1 MLEKLFLV
9 TLTCCLQLGLSQDA
23 QTPLQ
28 PAASSTDAAGGAP
41 AASDSSTERWNLYY
55 QATSI
60 GQRHATFDAPYQG
73 PLSLQDHPENVVS
86 LTTTL
91 FFGLQLGSNTQFYF
105 DPEIAGG
112 RGFSG
117 VNGIANAP
125 NGELPR
131 VATATPKPYIAR
143 LYISHDFGFG
153 SEKEHFDSEANQ
165 LAGDRPM
172 TRYTVTAGRFSLTDF
187 FDNNSY
193 THDPRSQFMAW
204 GVMYNGA
211 WDYPADTRG
220 YTWGMVHEF
229 HTRHWSVR
237 YGSAAE
243 PKKANGPRF
252 DRRLFRDRGDVFEGE
267 RRFSLGTY
275 PGAVRVLGYLNHTD
289 SGSYGDAVR
298 LAEQTGTTPDVTAV
312 RHAGTM
318 KYGFGVN
325 IEQEISRDVGF
336 FIRLGWN
343 DGKTQDFAFTAIDRL
358 ASGGVQVKGT
368 KWRRKED
375 VAGTSF
381 TASGISGVHALYLS
395 RGGLD
400 FLIGDGKLNYAPEYL
415 WESYYNA
422 HLFRGFFA
430 TFDLQDVGNPAFN
443 HDRGPVWIEAIR
455 LHMEF
460 GLHPLQAK

>member
-1 MLEKLFLV
+1 VLNKLLLAI
-9 TLTCCLQLGLSQDA
+9 LTCCLQLGLGQDA
-23 QTPLQ
+23 QAPLQ
-28 PAASSTDAAGGAP
+28 PASSATDAAGGAS
-41 AASDSSTERWNLYY
+41 AASDSPAERWNLYY

-60 GQRHATFDAPYQG
+60 GQRHGTFNAPYQG

-91 FFGLQLGSNTQFYF
+91 FFGLQLGSNTQIYF

-131 VATATPKPYIAR
+131 VASATPKPYLAR

-153 SEKEHFDSEANQ
+153 SEKEHVESDANQ

-172 TRYTVTAGRFSLTDF
+172 TRYTVTVGRFSLEDF
-187 FDNNSY
+187 FEANSY
-193 THDPRSQFMAW
+193 THDPRTQFITW
-204 GVMYNGA
+204 GLMYNGA

-229 HTRHWSVR
+229 HTRNWSLR
-237 YGSAAE
+237 YSAVAE
-243 PKKANGPRF
+243 PKKANGARF
-252 DRRLFRDRGDVFEGE
+252 DRRLLRDRGDVFEGE
-267 RRFSLGTY
+267 RRYSLGTH

-289 SGSYGDAVR
+289 SGSYGDAVG
-298 LAEQTGTTPDVTAV
+298 LAGQTGTTPDVTAV
-312 RHAGTM
+312 RHAGTL
-318 KYGFGVN
+318 KYGFGLN
-325 IEQEISRDVGF
+325 IEQQISRDVGVF
-336 FIRLGWN
+336 SRLGWS

-358 ASGGVQVKGT
+358 ASGGLSVRGT
-368 KWRRKED
+368 KWKRKDD
-375 VAGTSF
+375 VAATSF
-381 TASGISGVHALYLS
+381 TASGISGVHALYLA

-400 FLIGDGKLNYAPEYL
+400 FLIGDGRLNYAPEYV

-422 HLFRGFFA
+422 HLFRGLFA
-430 TFDLQDVGNPAFN
+430 TFNLQHVGNPAFN

>member
-1 MLEKLFLV
+1 MLRKLLPAI
-9 TLTCCLQLGLSQDA
+9 LTCCLQLGRCQDP
-23 QTPLQ
+23 QQPLQ
-28 PAASSTDAAGGAP
+28 PAP
-41 AASDSSTERWNLYY
+41 ERWNLYY

-60 GQRHATFDAPYQG
+60 GQVHGTFNAPYQG
-73 PLSLQDHPENVVS
+73 PLSLQDDPEHVVS

-91 FFGLQLGSNTQFYF
+91 FFGLNLGHNTQLYF

-131 VATATPKPYIAR
+131 VASATPKPYLAR
-143 LYISHDFGFG
+143 LYLSHDFGFG
-153 SEKEHFDSEANQ
+153 DATEHIESEANQ
-165 LAGDRPM
+165 LAGERPM
-172 TRYTVTAGRFSLTDF
+172 TRYTISVGRFSLTDF

-193 THDPRSQFMAW
+193 THDPRTQFMAW

-229 HTRHWSVR
+229 HTRNWSLR

-243 PKKANGPRF
+243 ARKANGLRF

-267 RRFSLGTY
+267 RRYSLGDR
-275 PGAVRVLGYLNHTD
+275 PGAIRLLGYLNHTD
-289 SGSYGDAVR
+289 SGSYGDALR
-298 LAEQTGTTPDVTAV
+298 RAAQTGTTPDVTAMH
-312 RHAGTM
+312 RPGTL
-318 KYGFGVN
+318 KYGTGLN
-325 IEQEISRDVGF
+325 LEQQVSRDAGF
-336 FIRLGWN
+336 FARLGWN

-358 ASGGVQVKGT
+358 ASGGVSFKGT
-368 KWRRKED
+368 TWRRKED
-375 VAGTSF
+375 VAATSF
-381 TASGISGVHALYLS
+381 TAGGLSGVHAVYLA

-400 FLIGDGKLNYAPEYL
+400 FLIGDGRLNYAPEYA
-415 WESYYNA
+415 WESYYSA
-422 HLFRGFFA
+422 RLRPGLFA
-430 TFDLQDVGNPAFN
+430 TFDLQRVANPAYN
-443 HDRGPVWIEAIR
+443 QDRGPVWIESIR

-460 GLHPLQAK
+460 GLRPLQAK